1 MLEVGEEIVIDYVVS
16 EEPLGDIIVNGYAYP
31 FIDRIVLRQTLPFL
45 TNLLIFTYG
54 FTAEGELIPV
64 EDDEL
69 ISIAEEFGVAPI
81 MVLAPMTPDGNF
93 NSDIAH
99 NIFINPESQEILIN
113 NILATLGQKGYRGID
128 IDFEFVLPTD
138 REAFISFVQNIKNTL
153 EPSGY
158 QVMAALA
165 PKTSAEQPGL
175 LYEAHDYERIGNI
188 VDLVLLMTYE
198 WVISWSSHGSSPC

>member
-1 MLEVGEEIVIDYVVS
+1 MEPVQILQNNPFLAAEEVLEVGEEIVIDYVVS

-128 IDFEFVLPTD
+128 IDFEFVFT
-138 REAFISFVQNIKNTL
+138 N
-153 EPSGY
+153 
-158 QVMAALA
+158 
-165 PKTSAEQPGL
+165 
-175 LYEAHDYERIGNI
+175 
-188 VDLVLLMTYE
+188 
-198 WVISWSSHGSSPC
+198 